1 MHKLLIIDDEKNIRL
16 GLKAMI
22 EREFPGA
29 FDMSFAGNG
38 ADALKQIQAE
48 CFDMMITDI
57 RMPELDGIELIKRLQ
72 QEENKPEIVI
82 LSGYDDFHYAQE
94 AIRCNVKEYLLKPIV
109 REELFQALVRMELEL
124 IRKRKLSQRMSAFS
138 EQAKEHRAS
147 MLNFIFIHPAMDKQE
162 IRSRV
167 SKLDMEGF
175 EPGYQLALLK
185 SAAVERSGNHDD
197 FLFQIETFLR
207 KLGDDRS
214 KDTLCF
220 YNKDMMLV
228 VMTASHEVL
237 PALSRSIQEHERLNC
252 KMGVSNWASGLE
264 QVKEVYE
271 QAEKAFKY
279 TFFYSEPLNIF
290 YDQVKSKSKDFAVP
304 LEAIHKVANMLG
316 TDRRKE
322 LMQLLTEIMDFGTV
336 IRYDISYLERVS
348 QAFNEL
354 VFDHVFKVYGVQSV
368 DILKLY
374 KQIVDVYSFPNF
386 QDYFHTLEGLL
397 DQLNDYIVTMKA
409 IHIDHRDLKNAIEYI
424 QENYYKDLNMA
435 TVSNHISM
443 NYSYFSQAFKHYTG
457 ESFVSYL
464 KKVRIGKAKEFLKN
478 SEFKVYEIGEM
489 IGFENAKHF
498 HRVFREMEG
507 ISPVEY
513 RNLGCG
519 HSAPEKL

>member
-1 MHKLLIIDDEKNIRL
+1 MYKLLIIDDEKNIRL

-22 EREFPGA
+22 EREFPDA
-29 FDMSFAGNG
+29 YEISFAGDG

-57 RMPELDGIELIKRLQ
+57 RMPELDGIELINRLQ

-82 LSGYDDFHYAQE
+82 LSGYEDFHYAQE

-109 REELFQALVRMELEL
+109 REELFQALRRMEQEL
-124 IRKRKLSQRMSAFS
+124 QRKRKLSQRMSDFTA
-138 EQAKEHRAS
+138 QAKEHRAS
-147 MLNFIFIHPAMDKQE
+147 VLNFIFIHPAMDKSE

-185 SAAVERSGNHDD
+185 SAAAGQSGDQDD
-197 FLFQIETFLR
+197 FLYQIETLLR
-207 KLGDDRS
+207 MLGDVRS
-214 KDTLCF
+214 EDTLCF
-220 YNKDMMLV
+220 YNKDMLLV

-237 PALSRSIQEHERLNC
+237 PALSRRIQEHERLKC

-271 QAEKAFKY
+271 QAERAFKY
-279 TFFYSEPLNIF
+279 TFFHSEPLSIF
-290 YDQVKSKSKDFAVP
+290 YDQVRSKSKDFVVP

-322 LMQLLTEIMDFGTV
+322 LMKLVTEIMEFGKV

-354 VFDHVFKVYGVQSV
+354 VFDHVFIVYGVESV
-368 DILKLY
+368 DILKLH
-374 KQIVDVYSFPNF
+374 KQIFDVYNFPNY
-386 QDYFHTLEGLL
+386 QSYFHTLESLL
-397 DQLNDYIVTMKA
+397 DQLNDYIMTMKA
-409 IHIDHRDLKNAIEYI
+409 VHIDHRDLKNAIEYI

-443 NYSYFSQAFKHYTG
+443 NYTYFSQAFKQYTG

-464 KKVRIGKAKEFLKN
+464 KKVRISKAKELLKT
-478 SEFKVYEIGEM
+478 SEFKVYEVGEM

-513 RNLGCG
+513 RNAGCG
-519 HSAPEKL
+519 HPAPEKL